1 MVIVGTFLIILG
13 GLIISKMTV
22 LLAAT
27 NTRYNMSIY
36 CKAYQTSSDTSTS
49 VYRQCL
55 TTPYYYDVS
64 GDESCLQPLDSTDTA
79 IGSVTEYRICE
90 SIAVRWIWCLTLIL
104 ITPEFFVFLRS
115 LRRICLKNE
124 TSPSCVM
131 LIIVS
136 KLETNK
142 SGTNN

>member
-1 MVIVGTFLIILG
+1 MIIGTFLVILG
-13 GLIISKMTV
+13 GLILSKMTV

-36 CKAYQTSSDTSTS
+36 CKAYQTTSDTSTS

-64 GDESCLQPLDSTDTA
+64 GDESCLQPVDNSTDTP
-79 IGSVTEYRICE
+79 IGSVNEYRICE

-104 ITPEFFVFLRS
+104 ITPEFF
-115 LRRICLKNE
+115 RI
-124 TSPSCVM
+124 SCGASAEYASRM
-131 LIIVS
+131 KLHHHVS
-136 KLETNK
+136 CYLL
-142 SGTNN
+142 

>member
-1 MVIVGTFLIILG
+1 MFKLVMIIGTFLVILG
-13 GLIISKMTV
+13 GLILSKMTV

-36 CKAYQTSSDTSTS
+36 CKAYQTTSDTSTS

-64 GDESCLQPLDSTDTA
+64 GDESCLQPLDNSTDTP

-115 LRRICLKNE
+115 LYRICFKNE
-124 TSPSCVM
+124 TSPSCLM
-131 LIIVS
+131 LFIVS
-136 KLETNK
+136 KFV
-142 SGTNN
+142 S

>member
-1 MVIVGTFLIILG
+1 MVIIGTFLIILS

-22 LLAAT
+22 LIAAT

-36 CKAYQTSSDTSTS
+36 CKAYQTTSAS

-55 TTPYYYDVS
+55 TAPYYYDVS
-64 GDESCLQPLDSTDTA
+64 GDESCLQPLDNSTDTA

-104 ITPEFFVFLRS
+104 ITPEVFVFLQS
-115 LRRICLKNE
+115 FRRICLKNE

-136 KLETNK
+136 KLF
-142 SGTNN
+142 S